1 MTKLLIKT
9 FVKDY
14 NNTTDKKVREVYGI
28 LGSVVGIVC
37 NLFLFISKL
46 LAGSV
51 LKSVSVT
58 ADAFNN
64 LSDAGSAI
72 VTLIGFKLANIPAD
86 DDHPFGHGRF
96 EYISGLIVSFI
107 IMMVGIEFLKTSI
120 GKILNPE
127 KIVFNTVSFC
137 ILIISVIIK
146 LWLSVFNKKLGKT
159 IDSTAMQATSVD
171 SLSDVLATSVTIIS
185 VLVTTFTDLIIDGY
199 IGVIVAFIVLYAGYG
214 IAKDT
219 LKPLIGIG
227 ADPEL
232 AKKIHDMVMSY
243 NGIEGM
249 HDLIVHNYG
258 PGRSMASLHAEV
270 PADVNI
276 QVSHEII
283 DKIEKEVNE
292 KLNVFLVIHMDPIVI
307 NDERIISIRKTMEN
321 IIEAIDNK
329 LTIHDFRVVDGENQI
344 NIIFDLVVPHS
355 YTPKQKEAMGKQVS
369 KLAKIFDNKYNCVIC
384 VESSFIMD

>member
-1 MTKLLIKT
+1 MTEFLVRT

-28 LGSVVGIVC
+28 LGSIVGIMC
-37 NLFLFISKL
+37 NLFLFVSKL

-51 LKSVSVT
+51 LKSISVT

-72 VTLIGFKLANIPAD
+72 IALIGFKLANIPAD
-86 DDHPFGHGRF
+86 ADHPFGHGRF
-96 EYISGLIVSFI
+96 EYISGLIISFI

-127 KIVFNTVSFC
+127 KVIFNIISFF

-146 LWLSVFNKKLGKT
+146 LWLSSFNKKLGKA
-159 IDSTAMQATSVD
+159 IDSTAMQATAVD

-185 VLVTTFTDLIIDGY
+185 ILITNFTGIIIDGY

-232 AKKIHDMVMSY
+232 AKKIHDMVMNY
-243 NGIEGM
+243 DGIEGM

-283 DKIEKEVNE
+283 DKIEKEVTE
-292 KLNVFLVIHMDPIVI
+292 KLNIFLVIHMDPIVM

-321 IIEAIDNK
+321 IIEAIDTK
-329 LTIHDFRVVDGENQI
+329 LTIHDFRVVDGDTQV

-355 YTPKQKEAMGKQVS
+355 YTSKQKEAVEKQVS
-369 KLAKIFDNKYNCVIC
+369 KLAKIFDNRYNCVIC
-384 VESSFIMD
+384 VESSFIIN